1 MEIFY
6 ELRDSFL
13 SGGTI
18 LNPTDIL
25 SHLVDMITA
34 EIKESASIL
43 GMIIVI
49 GAISGAVNIL
59 NGSDK
64 GSDVSQSTFF
74 ACFVLMSMMVVKY
87 FSLALGYATDV
98 IDAMSE
104 FITMLSPML
113 TALLMSCG
121 QVASA
126 SAFHPVLS
134 AAVYTITVLS
144 EKCIM
149 PLVQLGAALAIVN
162 NLSGRV
168 QISGFNS
175 LINSITK
182 WILTAV
188 LTIFSGVT
196 AIYGFTTPVLDEIS
210 AKAVKFAVGS
220 LVPVVGGLLSDA
232 VQTVAGGTRL
242 MKNAVGT
249 AGVATI
255 CIVCILPI
263 IKIAVIVLMLKLT
276 YAMMQ
281 PVTDSRISGLVKDV
295 SNSVTMVLGMLITV
309 AVLFI
314 INISIVLAATNAG
327 GGI

>member
-1 MEIFY
+1 MDIFY

-13 SGGTI
+13 SGGTM
-18 LNPTDIL
+18 LNPTVIL
-25 SHLVDMITA
+25 SEMAKMLTT
-34 EIKESASIL
+34 EIRASASLL
-43 GMIIVI
+43 GMMIII
-49 GAISGAVNIL
+49 GAVSGIVNIL
-59 NGSDK
+59 NSSDK
-64 GSDVSQSTFF
+64 RSDVSQSTFF
-74 ACFVLMSMMVVKY
+74 ACFVLMSMIVVKY

-121 QVASA
+121 QVTSA

-134 AAVYTITVLS
+134 SAVYAITVLS

-149 PLVQLGAALAIVN
+149 PLVQLGAVLAIVN

-168 QISGFNS
+168 QVSGFNS
-175 LINSITK
+175 FINSITK

-210 AKAVKFAVGS
+210 AKTVKFAVGS

-232 VQTVAGGTRL
+232 VQTVAGSTRL

-255 CIVCILPI
+255 CVVCIVPI

-276 YAMMQ
+276 YAIMQ
-281 PVTDSRISGLVKDV
+281 PVTDSRISGLIKDV
-295 SNSVTMVLGMLITV
+295 GGSVTMVLGMVITV

-314 INISIVLAATNAG
+314 INISIVLAATNIG
-327 GGI
+327 V